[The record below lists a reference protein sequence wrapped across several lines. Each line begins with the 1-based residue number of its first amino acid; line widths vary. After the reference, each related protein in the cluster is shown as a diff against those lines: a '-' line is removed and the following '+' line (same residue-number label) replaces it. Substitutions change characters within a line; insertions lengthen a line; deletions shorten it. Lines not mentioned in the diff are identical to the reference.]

1 VSQFREFQEFCEFK
15 PHRILKPSQTR
26 WLSLAMVV
34 NRILEQWQALKLFF
48 TSHWLN
54 DRLKA
59 AEHIYKALHDPS
71 MLIYYTFL
79 NYFLP
84 KFTILNKIFQ
94 SDKPV
99 LDTLHGRIS
108 ELYKELLYSYY
119 RQVLDP
125 FDVDPNNTSFFKPL
139 KDIYL
144 GAGVYILLKKPEIS
158 TNNEMVLDTLNRC
171 RSFIITACVEIKKRY
186 NFNDIILKSLPQ
198 ISPKNILGNVHENSL
213 LPFITLFPRIVN
225 ETNQIQLIDDEW
237 RKLISYTFAPNIL
250 DIIKTK
256 DVDNFWIY
264 LKSHEQLFTNL
275 SEFILTILSLP
286 QSNCACER
294 LFSKVNLIKTKLR
307 NKLMTDTLNGL
318 INSSEC
324 IKPYSCYKFKPSK
337 EMLNSMTSN
346 MYDFINNTIDDD
358 DITFETE

>member
-1 VSQFREFQEFCEFK
+1 
-15 PHRILKPSQTR
+15 
-26 WLSLAMVV
+26 
-34 NRILEQWQALKLFF
+34 
-48 TSHWLN
+48 
-54 DRLKA
+54 
-59 AEHIYKALHDPS
+59 
-71 MLIYYTFL
+71 
-79 NYFLP
+79 
-84 KFTILNKIFQ
+84 
-94 SDKPV
+94 
-99 LDTLHGRIS
+99 
-108 ELYKELLYSYY
+108 
-119 RQVLDP
+119 
-125 FDVDPNNTSFFKPL
+125 
-139 KDIYL
+139 
-144 GAGVYILLKKPEIS
+144 
-158 TNNEMVLDTLNRC
+158 
-171 RSFIITACVEIKKRY
+171 
-186 NFNDIILKSLPQ
+186 LPQ
-198 ISPKNILGNVHENSL
+198 ISPKNILANVHENSL

-237 RKLISYTFAPNIL
+237 RKLISYTFEPNIL

-307 NKLMTDTLNGL
+307 NKLMTDTLNVL

>member
-1 VSQFREFQEFCEFK
+1 
-15 PHRILKPSQTR
+15 
-26 WLSLAMVV
+26 MVV
-34 NRILEQWQALKLFF
+34 NRILEQWQSLKLFF

-71 MLIYYTFL
+71 MLIYYIFL

-108 ELYKELLYSYY
+108 DLYKELLYSYY

-144 GAGVYILLKKPEIS
+144 GEGVYILLKKPEIS
-158 TNNEMVLDTLNRC
+158 INNDMLLDTLNRC
-171 RSFIITACVEIKKRY
+171 RLFIITACVEIKERY
-186 NFNDIILKSLPQ
+186 NFNDIFLKFLPQ
-198 ISPKNILGNVHENSL
+198 ISPKNILGNVHKNSL

-225 ETNQIQLIDDEW
+225 ETNHI
-237 RKLISYTFAPNIL
+237 
-250 DIIKTK
+250 
-256 DVDNFWIY
+256 
-264 LKSHEQLFTNL
+264 
-275 SEFILTILSLP
+275 
-286 QSNCACER
+286 
-294 LFSKVNLIKTKLR
+294 
-307 NKLMTDTLNGL
+307 
-318 INSSEC
+318 
-324 IKPYSCYKFKPSK
+324 
-337 EMLNSMTSN
+337 
-346 MYDFINNTIDDD
+346 
-358 DITFETE
+358 